1 MKQITQHPIKK
12 SDLGFHGNLF
22 GGKLLAWMDAAGAG
36 FAAEVCDTP
45 RMVTKLIDKCIFNK
59 PAREGQLL
67 KIYGAVE
74 VVGNTSLT
82 VRLEARSHNVYNGK
96 QNLILSTNMVFV
108 RIDEQGDA
116 IPISDRVREKY
127 GNNISKEGYKEIE
140 RLRKKYVINEEELK
154 ILKEQRKK
162 WLQ

>member
-127 GNNISKEGYKEIE
+127 GNNISKEGYEEIE
-140 RLRKKYVINEEELK
+140 KLRKKYVINEEELK

-162 WLQ
+162 